1 MLALFNL
8 GGGEVIL
15 LLAMLLLAGLAVLA
29 VLAGI
34 ALLIAWL
41 VRRDKSKAA
50 AQPPLGAAAPT
61 PPAPRTCPRCG
72 AIVPA
77 ESPQGLCP
85 RCVLG
90 VGLATQTEGTGETGP
105 PGTKAAPAARP
116 PSEIARHFPQLEII
130 ECLGRGGMGVVYKA
144 RQPKLDRLVALKIL
158 APEKGGDPKFAG
170 WFLREAQALARL
182 NHPNIVTV
190 HDFGEADGMFFLLM
204 EFVEGVSL
212 RQLLQTGKLQPEEAL
227 AIVPKI
233 CEALQY
239 AHELGIVHRDIKPE
253 NVLLDKQGRVK
264 IADFGIAK
272 ILSPLTRPSGALSP
286 SEEGERVAVRGQNL
300 TQDQV
305 VGTPHYMA
313 PEQVEKPQTV
323 DHRADIYSLGVVL
336 YEMLTGELPL
346 GKFAPPS
353 RKVQVDVRLDEV
365 VLHALEKEPDRRYQY
380 AREVKTD
387 VETIAGTAAAPRPSS
402 AAPARPPEPWPASRT
417 LKLALG
423 LGVIGALALVATLT
437 VWLVGSRLSRSGA
450 VAPPPSLVGWWPGEG
465 NAKDIVGGN
474 DGELVGGVSFAPGVV
489 GEGFEFNGAGAYIK
503 VPDSPSLNLTEEL
516 TVELWFKDQSTA
528 PRYYGLVAKRARY
541 PLGCNFGI
549 DFYAQRPDGL
559 QVYLRDPNYPSY
571 QVSTCPVPSSGMFH
585 HVAATY
591 RQINANQVELR
602 TFVDGQLVKTA
613 VVPGNLAN
621 TLNNAPVTIGA
632 DDPDETYFIGVI
644 DEVSLYRRALS
655 ADEIQAIYRAGRVG
669 KSLTAME
676 IASIYQAGRG
686 SKFSVKTAP
695 ATRPRVPQERVSQS
709 ARLEKWPPTVVPV
722 VAPPPGLVSWWPG
735 EGNAKDI
742 VGGNDGELV
751 GGVSFAPGMVGQAFR
766 FDGLTGCVINDQ
778 PGMTSVLDSYTME
791 FWARPSAERASTPEA
806 NSGIAGIAGQRFAIF
821 PHNGQLGAVGS
832 GVSVGLNGVSVF
844 EHGSV
849 YLSSLLVYDAPI
861 RDWTHVVVVYEN
873 RRPRLYLN
881 GVLVRVGLASTRSSY
896 PSTWFGESGPDR
908 VNSADGYYAGLLDEV
923 RIYNRPLSP
932 AEIQALYQAVRGRKV
947 RAPAAWSSP
956 PAGCV
961 ARWRADGNGRDSV
974 GGNDALLLGGITFAP
989 GQVGQ
994 AFRFDGVGGAVQV
1007 PAAPALDVGKGN
1019 GLTIAAWIKPMD
1031 VSVQRPLVEWNDAHG
1046 FMGTQFWIAVAALE
1060 GGPGS
1065 LWGNLVDTDGEYHP
1079 ISTPTGLVLP
1089 NVFQQV
1095 ALTYDKPSGL
1105 AVLYLNGSEVAQ
1117 ANLGS
1122 FTPYTSS
1129 DLYFGLRPSGVSAG
1143 NRYEGLLDE
1152 VGIYNRALSPA
1163 EIQTLYQDTSGG
1175 RREPEQRLSEPLG
1188 KAGFRPSPPPPA
1200 K

>member
-1 MLALFNL
+1 MFALFDM
-8 GGGEVIL
+8 GGGQVVL

-50 AQPPLGAAAPT
+50 AQPPLGSAAPM

-90 VGLATQTEGTGETGP
+90 VGLATQTEATGETGP
-105 PGTKAAPAARP
+105 SGTKAAKAVPP
-116 PSEIARHFPQLEII
+116 PSEIARHFPQLEIL
-130 ECLGRGGMGVVYKA
+130 ECLGRGGMGVVYQA

-212 RQLLQTGKLQPEEAL
+212 RQLLQTGRLQPEEAL

-272 ILSPLTRPSGALSP
+272 ILTPLTRPSGALSP

-387 VETIAGTAAAPRPSS
+387 VETIAGTATAPRPPAPVSS
-402 AAPARPPEPWPASRT
+402 ATPARQPEPWRASRT

-423 LGVIGALALVATLT
+423 LGVIGALALVAILT

-450 VAPPPSLVGWWPGEG
+450 VAPPPGLVGWWPGEG

-676 IASIYQAGRG
+676 IASVYQ
-686 SKFSVKTAP
+686 
-695 ATRPRVPQERVSQS
+695 
-709 ARLEKWPPTVVPV
+709 
-722 VAPPPGLVSWWPG
+722 
-735 EGNAKDI
+735 
-742 VGGNDGELV
+742 VG
-751 GGVSFAPGMVGQAFR
+751 
-766 FDGLTGCVINDQ
+766 
-778 PGMTSVLDSYTME
+778 
-791 FWARPSAERASTPEA
+791 
-806 NSGIAGIAGQRFAIF
+806 
-821 PHNGQLGAVGS
+821 
-832 GVSVGLNGVSVF
+832 
-844 EHGSV
+844 
-849 YLSSLLVYDAPI
+849 
-861 RDWTHVVVVYEN
+861 
-873 RRPRLYLN
+873 
-881 GVLVRVGLASTRSSY
+881 
-896 PSTWFGESGPDR
+896 
-908 VNSADGYYAGLLDEV
+908 
-923 RIYNRPLSP
+923 
-932 AEIQALYQAVRGRKV
+932 RGRKV

-989 GQVGQ
+989 GRVGQ

-1117 ANLGS
+1117 ANLAS

-1152 VGIYNRALSPA
+1152 VGIYNRALSPG
-1163 EIQTLYQDTSGG
+1163 EIQTLYQDTDGG

-1200 K
+1200 Q